1 MWGFVDCTRYFR
13 SVDGPRVVL
22 DEANMVVGT
31 RDKVA
36 LFVPTGQGKSTIVKL
51 LAGLDLPDEGIVL
64 RDEGGW
70 PIGYGG
76 SINQTMSGE
85 ANVRNLAELA
95 DVDPDQLSSFVY
107 DFSELG
113 DAYFH
118 PVKLYSNSMKA
129 RLSFASSFGVPARTY
144 LADDKIAAGEESF
157 RRKCVDAMAERL
169 ETAGLILVSS
179 APKIAADICDQFYV
193 LSDGKILRC
202 DDFEDAQARFR
213 GAQETAAADDPESDA
228 LTFDLV

>member
-85 ANVRNLAELA
+85 ANVRKV
-95 DVDPDQLSSFVY
+95 VDDFVAAAAPD
-107 DFSELG
+107 
-113 DAYFH
+113 
-118 PVKLYSNSMKA
+118 
-129 RLSFASSFGVPARTY
+129 
-144 LADDKIAAGEESF
+144 
-157 RRKCVDAMAERL
+157 
-169 ETAGLILVSS
+169 
-179 APKIAADICDQFYV
+179 PKVNF
-193 LSDGKILRC
+193 LRDGKFKELDVAALKQRLVEQISSVSGGPYPYTGRGMK
-202 DDFEDAQARFR
+202 EVHQGMGITDAEF
-213 GAQETAAADDPESDA
+213 DA
-228 LTFDLV
+228 LAGHLKTALERNGARPEDVAVVLKVIGSTRGDIVEKK